1 MGPGQGVG
9 YYNSPPVPQG
19 AGMFPHQVN
28 GNANGQQQNQHPLP
42 MPPIQNQALLPQLG
56 QMAQYHHV
64 GQVGQN
70 GQNGQNGPRTLP
82 TKASLNGVQ
91 AQGQAAA
98 NVYHPIPRPPVGAA
112 GLLAMLN
119 GDRQSK

>member
-1 MGPGQGVG
+1 
-9 YYNSPPVPQG
+9 
-19 AGMFPHQVN
+19 MFPRQVN
-28 GNANGQQQNQHPLP
+28 GNANGQQQQQHQHPLP
-42 MPPIQNQALLPQLG
+42 MPSIHNQGLPPQSG
-56 QMAQYHHV
+56 QTGQYNHV

-70 GQNGQNGPRTLP
+70 GQNGQRTLP
-82 TKASLNGVQ
+82 TKASFGGVQ

-98 NVYHPIPRPPVGAA
+98 NVYHPVPRPPVGAA